1 MPVFC
6 FTMLIKNIMFLLEEL
21 NSQFAIDNTL
31 QLIRSEGDLIM
42 IDIDN
47 EYAKATISPHGG
59 QVLSFLPKGQTA
71 DMLYLSKNAVYQQG
85 KAIRG
90 GIPICWPWFGDDASG
105 FGRPAH
111 GFARNIP
118 WDVLVTTEN
127 TDGSTSVKL
136 GLNSTAETLA
146 VWDQQFELTLDI
158 TVGKQLTL
166 ALTTKNTGVKDLTI
180 SQALHTYLNVGDVEQ
195 ISVVGMDKLN
205 YLDKLENYAEKTQ
218 AGGITVDKETDR
230 VYQQVPAETT
240 LVDKAL
246 NRTTTITSQA
256 SNSTVVW
263 NPWMESAAKLSDM
276 HDDSYKQFVCIETA
290 NVFDD
295 SVTISAGGSHTLTA
309 TFDVKSN
316 A

>member
-31 QLIRSEGDLIM
+31 QLIRSEGELIM

-59 QVLSFLPKGQTA
+59 QVLSFLPKSQAA
-71 DMLYLSKNAVYQQG
+71 DVLYLSKGAVYQHG

-111 GFARNIP
+111 GFVRNMP
-118 WDVLVTTEN
+118 WDVLATNEKA
-127 TDGSTSVKL
+127 DGSTSVKL
-136 GLNSTAETLA
+136 GLNSTHETLA
-146 VWDQQFELTLDI
+146 IWPHKFELSLDI
-158 TVGKQLTL
+158 TVGEQLTL
-166 ALTTKNTGVKDLTI
+166 ALTTKNIDNKEFTI
-180 SQALHTYLNVGDVEQ
+180 TQALHTYLNVGDIEQ
-195 ISVVGMDKLN
+195 VSVVGMDKLI

-218 AGGITVDKETDR
+218 SGDITVDKETDR
-230 VYQQVPAETT
+230 VYQHVPSETT
-240 LVDKAL
+240 LIDNTL
-246 NRTTTITSQA
+246 NRTTAIASQG
-256 SNSTVVW
+256 SHSTVVW
-263 NPWMESAAKLSDM
+263 NPWIESTAKLSDM
-276 HDDSYKQFVCIETA
+276 DDDSYKNFICIETA

-295 SVTISAGGSHTLTA
+295 SVTIPAGGSHTLTA
-309 TFDVKSN
+309 VFDVKN
-316 A
+316 NG